1 MLWTTLLDQGTEP
14 EVAEVLDAW
23 DDFVESLAGE
33 PLEPGQTASASQMST
48 RLGEIRG
55 HDWFDLVLDEDLG
68 PTVYLQALGRLH
80 RRTLPLAVPV
90 LEAWSALRLLTG
102 LDTPQAGE
110 LLAAVTAGDVV
121 AVLDV
126 GSLFHPGRSGW
137 VPYGADVTVLTAR
150 PDGDG
155 VELRRIDPGDG
166 TRRTVN
172 APDPTLA
179 AVSVEG
185 EGAVLGTLA
194 ADALAR
200 VRGELLVAQ
209 SCALAGQAEA
219 MLIATMDYLR
229 TREQFGVPVGS
240 FQALRHRAA
249 DIATD
254 TYAAHRMARHAA
266 ERLAEHGDP
275 LALGLLAKSFV
286 GAAALRTASEAV
298 QLHGGMGFTW
308 EGGVHFGLKRVMQ
321 LAMTGPTVGEC
332 DERLGGWATENKRLL
347 WAGGLDEAATTPE
360 REEDNR

>member
-1 MLWTTLLDQGTEP
+1 MLWTNLLDHGTEP

-23 DDFVESLAGE
+23 DDFVESLVGE
-33 PLEPGQTASASQMST
+33 PLEPGQTASATQMT
-48 RLGEIRG
+48 AQLGEIRA

-68 PTVYLQALGRLH
+68 PMVYLQALSRLH

-90 LEAWSALRLLTG
+90 LEAWSALRLLAG
-102 LDTPQAGE
+102 LDTSAARD
-110 LLAAVTAGDVV
+110 LLAGLTAGDVV

-126 GSLFHPGRSGW
+126 GSLFHPGQSGW
-137 VPYGADVTVLTAR
+137 VPFGADVTVLTAY
-150 PDGDG
+150 PNGEG
-155 VELRRIDPGDG
+155 VELRRIDVGAGTPGTG
-166 TRRTVN
+166 N

-179 AVSVEG
+179 AVAVQG
-185 EGAVLGTLA
+185 EGTVLGTLA
-194 ADALAR
+194 ANALSR
-200 VRGELLVAQ
+200 MRGELLVAQ

-266 ERLAEHGDP
+266 ERLAEHSDP

-286 GAAALRTASEAV
+286 GAAALRTASEAI

-308 EGGVHFGLKRVMQ
+308 EGGVHFGLKRVMH

-332 DERLGGWATENKRLL
+332 DERLGSWATENKRLL

-360 REEDNR
+360 REEDN